1 MEMYT
6 GKSIFKGIAIGKIL
20 FYQKGEQP
28 VKRVKIEDTA
38 EQIKR
43 YEDARAKAA
52 EQLQGLYE
60 KALKEVGEANAA
72 VFEAVSYTHLD
83 VYKRQTS
90 FKVPSPPS
98 TTIVWD
104 ALQEVRLSLIHI
116 QMCIRDS
123 MNAVSDSM
131 SEIEKKNVDFLNS
144 YR

>member
-52 EQLQGLYE
+52 EQLQ
-60 KALKEVGEANAA
+60 
-72 VFEAVSYTHLD
+72 
-83 VYKRQTS
+83 
-90 FKVPSPPS
+90 
-98 TTIVWD
+98 
-104 ALQEVRLSLIHI
+104 
-116 QMCIRDS
+116 
-123 MNAVSDSM
+123 
-131 SEIEKKNVDFLNS
+131 
-144 YR
+144 